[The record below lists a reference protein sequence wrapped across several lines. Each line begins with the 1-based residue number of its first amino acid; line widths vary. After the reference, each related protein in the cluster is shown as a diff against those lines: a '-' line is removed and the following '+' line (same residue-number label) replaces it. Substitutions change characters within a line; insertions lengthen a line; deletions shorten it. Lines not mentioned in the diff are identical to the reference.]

1 MWCDCFVIIC
11 VHQIPSILVDNILNI
26 LGDIYNWSQTCNTHH
41 IVRLKGSWQL
51 SISWRRITW
60 SPGVKYSSYCREKTP
75 LAPWHKWENPPLV
88 PRVSCKGGAA
98 RNAAAVKILSVIKKK
113 HWVCTWTKDLG
124 VYFCTFVLLRW
135 ILPGFPTGS
144 RLSCPTCY
152 IHTSSLTFHPTWIFL
167 DELKFKV
174 GRISSGKCV
183 TLQSVGCINQDQ
195 IQWRL

>member
-1 MWCDCFVIIC
+1 MIFTIDRKLAIHTTLCDKRVLDSYQSAGDGSLDHR
-11 VHQIPSILVDNILNI
+11 VWNIPLTV
-26 LGDIYNWSQTCNTHH
+26 
-41 IVRLKGSWQL
+41 VRKS
-51 SISWRRITW
+51 
-60 SPGVKYSSYCREKTP
+60 P

-98 RNAAAVKILSVIKKK
+98 RNAAAVKILSVIKK

-183 TLQSVGCINQDQ
+183 TLQSVGCINQNQ
-195 IQWRL
+195 TQWRL